1 MQPYM
6 QQYCSDQDDSN
17 EPQNKN
23 YFHALYNESHMTKV
37 QVINK
42 SKHELPK
49 YQTEHAAA
57 FDVSANLDEPITL
70 GSLER
75 YAVSTGLYL
84 AVPEGYEFQVRSRSG
99 MSIKHGIVCINSPG
113 TIDADYRGELKILIA
128 NLSNEPYTIND
139 GDRIAQVVLGKCER
153 VEWDEVETLSETV
166 RGAGG
171 LGSTGK

>member
-1 MQPYM
+1 M
-6 QQYCSDQDDSN
+6 
-17 EPQNKN
+17 
-23 YFHALYNESHMTKV
+23 KV

-42 SKHELPK
+42 SKHELPA

-57 FDVSANLDEPITL
+57 FDVSADLDEPITL

-75 YAVSTGLYL
+75 YAVPTGLYL
-84 AVPEGYEFQVRSRSG
+84 AIPQGYEFQIRSRSG
-99 MSIKHGIVCINSPG
+99 LSVKHGIACINSPG
-113 TIDADYRGELKILIA
+113 TIDADYRGELKILVA

-153 VEWDEVETLSETV
+153 VEWEQVTELDETA